1 MRYSVEEAMLSLC
14 KDKHGDTEIHW
25 TGSAENYNSLD
36 KVKRTD
42 GKELKFTWAEVQAK
56 QKVLDKEFADAQY
69 QRDRAVQYPSIED
82 QLDMQYWDQVNGTTK
97 WKDAVEKVKTDN
109 PKG

>member
-1 MRYSVEEAMLSLC
+1 MDRNMRAQNNQGAQE
-14 KDKHGDTEIHW
+14 T
-25 TGSAENYNSLD
+25 
-36 KVKRTD
+36 
-42 GKELKFTWAEVQAK
+42 
-56 QKVLDKEFADAQY
+56 KEFADAQY